1 MPPKFECALP
11 FKNYRR
17 LRVEGEIA
25 DVPVRG
31 AWMPVG
37 NGRRYFIVSPDIETN
52 TDLDVGDEVETRFRT
67 YDQDHVDTSSALL
80 AALKS
85 DNAVLVR
92 WEKLTAGTKGMFTN
106 HVFSVKSP
114 ATEHRRIH
122 EAIAAIKEGIRLRD
136 PQKRKA

>member
-1 MPPKFECALP
+1 MTPKFKSELP
-11 FKNYRR
+11 FENYPR

-25 DVPVRG
+25 DVPARG

-37 NGRRYFIVSPDIETN
+37 DGRRYFIVPPDIKAN
-52 TDLDVGDEVETRFRT
+52 TGLAVGDEVKTRFRT
-67 YDQDHVDTSSALL
+67 YDQGHVDTSSALL